1 MSFGNNSNGPKRSD
15 SEGHRSS
22 PEQYSSFKVQG
33 KRYCVNALS
42 VQEIV
47 RAMPITPLPLAPAHI
62 HGLLNLRGQIVT
74 AIGVRELF
82 ALTPEEVTEKMNVV
96 CNMQGTGVSL
106 LVDEID
112 DVVEFSADA
121 LEAVP
126 DSVSPRIRSFLAG
139 VFKTPGEIYC
149 VIDLTKVMD
158 FLNSDKAQIA

>member
-1 MSFGNNSNGPKRSD
+1 MSFGKNASGHSSK
-15 SEGHRSS
+15 EGEGSRAA
-22 PEQYSSFKVQG
+22 PEQYSSFRVQG

-82 ALTPEEVTEKMNVV
+82 SLAQEPVTDKMNVV
-96 CNMQGTGVSL
+96 CNLQGTGVSL

-112 DVVEFSADA
+112 DVVEFPADA

-126 DSVSPRIRSFLAG
+126 DSVSPRIRSFLGG
-139 VFKTPGEIYC
+139 VFKTPGEIFC
-149 VIDLTKVMD
+149 VIDLVKVMD